1 MKTFRTIRMILSMMC
16 GAFLCLAVAGL
27 GLYLIT
33 PSEAAEGGNEKFSS
47 PFKRALRASDSMMA
61 VQ

>member
-16 GAFLCLAVAGL
+16 GAFLCLVVAGL

-33 PSEAAEGGNEKFSS
+33 PSEAAEGGMKNF
-47 PFKRALRASDSMMA
+47 RAPLRGL
-61 VQ
+61 